1 MTLNAVA
8 SFAAAPYKRLLAIQ
22 LVFALGAAVAA
33 IWTLRVAWI
42 PGIEEAISRLPDR
55 GAIRNGN
62 LQWEKD
68 AFMQLTESSFLSIW
82 VDVEGTVEVSRIA
95 DLGLELQR
103 DHLEIHSLFG
113 NLDVRYPIGWRV
125 ALNRPELEP
134 WWGAWKPFV
143 LLGIGLGIV
152 FWIFLSWHFLAF
164 LYVSPIRL
172 LAFYQD
178 RDVTWMGCW
187 RLAAASLLPGSAVM
201 TGAILFYGLQRL
213 NLLGLLI
220 AAPLHIVIGWVYAA
234 LAPARL
240 ATLPSVVSARENPF
254 SGPAAA
260 P

>member
-8 SFAAAPYKRLLAIQ
+8 SFAAAPYKRLLAFQ

-33 IWTLRVAWI
+33 VWTLHLAWI

-55 GAIRNGN
+55 GAIRDGN
-62 LQWEKD
+62 LEWDKD
-68 AFMQLTESSFLSIW
+68 AVMQLTEGSFLSIW
-82 VDVEGTVEVSRIA
+82 VDAEGTIEVSRIA
-95 DLGLELQR
+95 DLSLELQR
-103 DHLEIHSLFG
+103 DRLQIHSLFG
-113 NLDVRYPIGWRV
+113 NLDVPYLSGWRV
-125 ALNRPELEP
+125 ALNRPELQP

-143 LLGIGLGIV
+143 LLGIGLAIASG
-152 FWIFLSWHFLAF
+152 IFLSWYFLAL
-164 LYVSPIRL
+164 LYATPIRV

-220 AAPLHIVIGWVYAA
+220 AAPLHIVIGWIYAA
-234 LAPARL
+234 LAPACL
-240 ATLPSVVSARENPF
+240 AALPSVVSARANPF
-254 SGPAAA
+254 SGPA
-260 P
+260 PGP

>member
-33 IWTLRVAWI
+33 VWTLHLAWI

-62 LQWEKD
+62 LEWEKD
-68 AFMQLTESSFLSIW
+68 AFMQLTEGSFLSIW

-152 FWIFLSWHFLAF
+152 FEKMNVSYLVGWAF
-164 LYVSPIRL
+164 SI
-172 LAFYQD
+172 
-178 RDVTWMGCW
+178 
-187 RLAAASLLPGSAVM
+187 AASANLPA
-201 TGAILFYGLQRL
+201 LCPP
-213 NLLGLLI
+213 NLCAKFGYRI
-220 AAPLHIVIGWVYAA
+220 
-234 LAPARL
+234 
-240 ATLPSVVSARENPF
+240 F
-254 SGPAAA
+254 
-260 P
+260 

>member
-1 MTLNAVA
+1 LEWE
-8 SFAAAPYKRLLAIQ
+8 
-22 LVFALGAAVAA
+22 G
-33 IWTLRVAWI
+33 RV
-42 PGIEEAISRLPDR
+42 L
-55 GAIRNGN
+55 
-62 LQWEKD
+62 
-68 AFMQLTESSFLSIW
+68 QLTEGSFLSIW
-82 VDVEGTVEVSRIA
+82 VDVEGTAEVSRIA

-113 NLDVRYPIGWRV
+113 NLDVPYLSGWRV

-134 WWGAWKPFV
+134 WWGAWKPFI
-143 LLGIGLGIV
+143 LLGIGLGIA
-152 FWIFLSWHFLAF
+152 FGIFLSWHFLAL
-164 LYVSPIRL
+164 LYASPIRL

-240 ATLPSVVSARENPF
+240 ATLPSVVSPRENPF